1 MPKIVLTGGGTAG
14 HVTPNLALLPGL
26 KSHGFTVDYIG
37 TADGLERGLIERE
50 KDITYH
56 IISAGKFRRYL
67 DLKNITDPFKVLK
80 GIAQSRKLL
89 KEIQPDVVF
98 SKGGFVAVPVVFA
111 AHMLGIP
118 TVIHESDISCGLAT
132 RLSIPKANKVCL
144 TFSEAAK
151 NVDASKAVVTGS
163 PMRAELF
170 CGNAENAR
178 KKLKLDEKPVILF
191 MGGSS
196 GARVINQTLRK
207 CLSSILEKYNVLHIC
222 GAGNLAEDLLKVKGY
237 VQKEY
242 VTKELAD
249 YMALASAVVSRAGS
263 NSINEFLALHKPML
277 LIPLS
282 REVSRGDQEDNA
294 ESFKKAGYADVLLQQ
309 DMTPETLCQGID
321 RLYAKREAYIRTMK
335 NAPAANGTQRVL
347 DVIFQQVRAGAQ
359 RKK

>member
-1 MPKIVLTGGGTAG
+1 MKAG
-14 HVTPNLALLPGL
+14 H
-26 KSHGFTVDYIG
+26 
-37 TADGLERGLIERE
+37 
-50 KDITYH
+50 
-56 IISAGKFRRYL
+56 
-67 DLKNITDPFKVLK
+67 
-80 GIAQSRKLL
+80 
-89 KEIQPDVVF
+89 
-98 SKGGFVAVPVVFA
+98 FV
-111 AHMLGIP
+111 
-118 TVIHESDISCGLAT
+118 
-132 RLSIPKANKVCL
+132 
-144 TFSEAAK
+144 
-151 NVDASKAVVTGS
+151 
-163 PMRAELF
+163 
-170 CGNAENAR
+170 
-178 KKLKLDEKPVILF
+178 

-309 DMTPETLCQGID
+309 DMTPETLCQGIEPFVCQA
-321 RLYAKREAYIRTMK
+321 RGLYKHNEK
-335 NAPAANGTQRVL
+335 
-347 DVIFQQVRAGAQ
+347 RAGGKRNAACAGCDFSAGSRRAQ